1 MKFPNPFRRGSNK
14 VDNLQKQLSE
24 LRQSHDHL
32 LQSRGNLLNK
42 QFTDQITRPSLASP
56 YMSTDTG
63 AKLAIYPFPLIMI
76 QDMVDNE
83 DSIRIP
89 VESLIREIFK
99 NGIEIIEKWKYKC
112 NNCAK
117 EFQYKPEPEDQVQE
131 SKETID
137 THSERYGNQAD
148 DDEPTA
154 SGNSVVTGSG
164 DDVQTT
170 DYMDTTKSTQIKKG
184 YDDKNLLCDECGSRD
199 IRRPDPTHRK
209 VLEKLIKEPV
219 NGNMQTVKD
228 ILYQLERDLE
238 VCDNAYL
245 LIMRSYDIDDFTHEV
260 VDTRVVE
267 LLRLDPPQVAMIV
280 DSDGRVGYDDNGNR
294 VYVCP
299 RFEHRNKRLI
309 TPHCDVCGTRALR
322 AIVEVN
328 SVYSIGI
335 PQPKRVV
342 YGEGEV
348 IWKAGKYKPG
358 LVYGYSPIYAIWS
371 KVMALRG
378 MDEYVRKYFDKMRP
392 PRGMLVIASRNYE
405 TFKKSWDALE
415 QKAIEDPY
423 EIWPLLIEAD
433 RGGKSMAQWIDFTGS
448 LRELQFIEV
457 RDELRRIIGAM
468 YGVLPLWYGM
478 TPSGWNQE
486 GLQVTITNRIVRWGQ
501 EVLYEAFMDKVA
513 KIVGVDDWDMRLKA
527 GEDTDRLRE
536 LQIDGAEIS
545 NMATI
550 KGMGFPV
557 ERTHQ
562 GEWKVGLKP
571 IENNPTT
578 EMGADLTSKDPQA
591 NKEDEQRFQG
601 DPKAK
606 RPSDIGGKFQGH
618 PGSGENTSL
627 SEKSSKPRRN
637 KKKVMEGETGII
649 PPSDEARQGE
659 PDYNDPKDTNI
670 SDTKDPSVG

>member
-1 MKFPNPFRRGSNK
+1 MGLFGFFRRGSNK
-14 VDNLQKQLSE
+14 VDSLQKQLSE

-32 LQSRGNLLNK
+32 LQSRNSMLNLNK
-42 QFTDQITRPSLASP
+42 KYTDQITRPSLASP

-63 AKLAIYPFPLIMI
+63 AKLPIYPFPLIMI
-76 QDMVDNE
+76 QDMVDND

-89 VESLIREIFK
+89 IESLTREIFK

-112 NNCAK
+112 TNCSK
-117 EFQYKPEPEDQVQE
+117 EFQYKPSPEDEVEE
-131 SKETID
+131 SKEEID
-137 THSERYGNQAD
+137 TFSEKQPD
-148 DDEPTA
+148 SEEPTA
-154 SGNSVVTGSG
+154 SGNSPVESPADSHTSEYG
-164 DDVQTT
+164 
-170 DYMDTTKSTQIKKG
+170 DTTKAITIRKG
-184 YDDKNLLCDECGSRD
+184 YDDKNLVCDECGSKN

-209 VLEKLIKEPV
+209 VLEDLVKKPV
-219 NGNMQTVKD
+219 NGNMQSIKD
-228 ILYQLERDLE
+228 ILYQLERDLD

-245 LIMRSYDIDDFTHEV
+245 LIMRSYDIDDFSHEIV
-260 VDTRVVE
+260 GTRIVE
-267 LLRLDPPQVAMIV
+267 MLRLDPPQVAMIV

-309 TPHCDVCGTRALR
+309 TPHCDICGTRALR
-322 AIVEVN
+322 AVVEVN

-348 IWKAGKYKPG
+348 LWKAGKYKPG
-358 LVYGYSPIYAIWS
+358 LVYGYSPIYAVWS
-371 KVMALRG
+371 KIMALRG

-423 EIWPLLIEAD
+423 EIWPLLIETD

-486 GLQVTITNRIVRWGQ
+486 GLQVTITNRMVRWGQ
-501 EVLYEAFMDKVA
+501 EVLFEAFMDKIA

-536 LQIDGAEIS
+536 LQIQGAEIA
-545 NMATI
+545 NMESI
-550 KGMGFPV
+550 KRMGFPV

-562 GEWKVGLKP
+562 GEWKIGLKP
-571 IENNPTT
+571 IENNPDTT
-578 EMGADLTSKDPQA
+578 TGGGNLSSKDPQA

-606 RPSDIGGKFQGH
+606 RPSDVGGKFQGH
-618 PGSGENTSL
+618 PGSGPNTSL
-627 SEKSSKPRRN
+627 SEKSRKS
-637 KKKVMEGETGII
+637 KKKQIEGESGILH
-649 PPSDEARQGE
+649 PSKEAREQK
-659 PDYNDPKDTNI
+659 PDYNNPKDSNI
-670 SDTKDPSVG
+670 SDTKDPSIDRS